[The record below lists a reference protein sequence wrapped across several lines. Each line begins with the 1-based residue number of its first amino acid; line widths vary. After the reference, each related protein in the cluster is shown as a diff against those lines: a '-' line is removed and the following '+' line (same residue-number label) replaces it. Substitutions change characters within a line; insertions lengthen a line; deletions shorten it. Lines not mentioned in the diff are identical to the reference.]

1 MTILT
6 ELYGQIRASSIF
18 SGKESNMNKNQTA
31 EELLELVPEF
41 AQKLSQRGLALAL
54 SRKVFIKNSFLIK
67 IAYLS

>member
-41 AQKLSQRGLALAL
+41 AQKLAQRDLELAL
-54 SRKVFIKNSFLIK
+54 SRKVLLKIHFKSTLLI
-67 IAYLS
+67 